1 MPKDEK
7 IKQSKFRIPW
17 EGPYKIGKVYT
28 NNIVQLESLR
38 KDDLGT
44 INVNNNFLIIFPK
57 PIIVL
62 STMVYA
68 ILDYCQTWAY
78 FTN

>member
-1 MPKDEK
+1 MPKDDK
-7 IKQSKFRIPW
+7 IKRSKFHIPW

-44 INVNNNFLIIFPK
+44 INVNIFFKMIFPK

-62 STMVYA
+62 STMVYV